1 MYCAI
6 IIGGGASGLTAAIG
20 LASAGKK
27 ILLIEKDHLGGECTW
42 GGCVPSKSF
51 IAASKICSTL
61 NDALSMAQKNVQT
74 IGDSEI
80 PHISKYDNIDYIK
93 GEAFF
98 IKNNTVSVNGK
109 TYSSKYIIIAT
120 GSSAFVPPIKGLENI
135 DYLTNHNFFYEQ
147 ENYKSIIL
155 IGAGII
161 SLELAFP
168 LKKLGVDV
176 TILERSDIF
185 LPMMEKEI
193 REFYFNKLNISG
205 INLYLDC
212 KSMEIEKQDND
223 ILIKT
228 NNGNF
233 LTEKIF
239 ISAGRVPNIN
249 NLNLEKANIKYDN
262 KGVIVDEFMRT
273 TQKNVFAIGDIASN
287 FKFSHVAGYQGE
299 IVIRNILFPFIK
311 KRINYSNI
319 PWTIFGDIEV
329 SKVGLNEGEA
339 KAKYKK
345 IYIYSLD
352 KNNDRSLISFE
363 KNFTLKVIC
372 DNKFNI
378 IGAICI
384 GERAGEI
391 IGFLQLMIGNKIKFY
406 KVMKSI
412 QAYPTYTYYIRN
424 LSKLA
429 YVDFLKNLLP
439 KINN

>member
-6 IIGGGASGLTAAIG
+6 VIGGGASGLTASIG

-27 ILLIEKDHLGGECTW
+27 VLLIEKDYLGGECTW
-42 GGCVPSKSF
+42 SGCVPSKSF

-61 NDALSMAQKNVQT
+61 NDALSMTQKNVQT

-80 PHISKYDNIDYIK
+80 PHISKYNNIDYIK

-120 GSSAFVPPIKGLENI
+120 GSSAFIPPIKGLEDI

-147 ENYKSIIL
+147 ENYKSIVL

-168 LKKLGVDV
+168 LKKLGIDV
-176 TILERSDIF
+176 TILERSDVF

-329 SKVGLNEGEA
+329 SKVGLNEEEA

>member
-6 IIGGGASGLTAAIG
+6 VIGGGASGLTASIG

-27 ILLIEKDHLGGECTW
+27 VLLIEKDYLGGECTW
-42 GGCVPSKSF
+42 SGCVPSKSF

-61 NDALSMAQKNVQT
+61 NDALSMTQKNVQT
-74 IGDSEI
+74 IGDSET
-80 PHISKYDNIDYIK
+80 PHISKYNNIDYIK

-120 GSSAFVPPIKGLENI
+120 GSSAFIPPIKGLEDI

-147 ENYKSIIL
+147 ENYKSIVL

-168 LKKLGVDV
+168 LKKLGIDV
-176 TILERSDIF
+176 TILERSDVF

-329 SKVGLNEGEA
+329 SKVGLNEEEA